1 MRDLSELPIILTII
15 DMKEVVI
22 EVQVG
27 ILHNHLCH
35 KDRIYIYRS
44 FPP

>member
-22 EVQVG
+22 EVG